1 MNFSEPSADE
11 CSTIELRAD
20 KDNERDNDEVM
31 KSINCLQFTLNQ
43 HYLIA
48 ERLMSLRKP
57 DTNELNQTLAKIDQ
71 LYIDLVQICLIRGL
85 TLWSLPLR
93 LKTRLSLMFVKV
105 IGWQNILKLVPSLI
119 FLGNLAPHLL
129 TL

>member
-1 MNFSEPSADE
+1 MNISKPSADK

-20 KDNERDNDEVM
+20 KDNNERDNDKVM

-43 HYLIA
+43 HYLIT

-71 LYIDLVQICLIRGL
+71 LYIDLV
-85 TLWSLPLR
+85 SN
-93 LKTRLSLMFVKV
+93 LS
-105 IGWQNILKLVPSLI
+105 
-119 FLGNLAPHLL
+119 
-129 TL
+129 